1 MNIILST
8 VEAEIPKQLKTFRLS
23 PKIDILIILLMI
35 MINND
40 NDNDKILTML

>member
-8 VEAEIPKQLKTFRLS
+8 VEAEIPKQLKTFSLS

-35 MINND
+35 IINNND
-40 NDNDKILTML
+40 NDNILTML